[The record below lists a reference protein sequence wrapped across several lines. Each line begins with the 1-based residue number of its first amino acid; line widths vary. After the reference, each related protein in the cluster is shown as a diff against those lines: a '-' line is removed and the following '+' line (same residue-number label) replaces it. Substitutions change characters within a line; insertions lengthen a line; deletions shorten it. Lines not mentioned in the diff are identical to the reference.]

1 LTSAHPPKPATHNGD
16 LTKLPRALAHLRD
29 QRVWVGW
36 RWFLNGKKWTKPPYR
51 VDNPECHALNN
62 DSTTWGTYEKAVAQ
76 VRAGKLDGI
85 GIALKGLNIGGVD
98 LDHCRDPKTGTIETW
113 AQERIDW
120 RIS

>member
-1 LTSAHPPKPATHNGD
+1 MTSAHPPKPATHNGD

-36 RWFLNGKKWTKPPYR
+36 RWSLNGKKWTKPPYR
-51 VDNPECHALNN
+51 VDNPDCQALNN

-85 GIALKGLNIGGVD
+85 GIALKGLNIGGID

-113 AQERIDW
+113 AQERIEQFPG
-120 RIS
+120 